1 MDPNKA
7 RFKKVVRIFAFKL
20 RFIKKLQK
28 KQKIC
33 QPSIAQK
40 TTYPGILSDKEIT
53 AFVKKNLSNKKNIKI
68 SFQKDGILYYK
79 GRILTA
85 KKINASCELSTI
97 AKDLC
102 SNTLCVP
109 VIYKYSPLAYSIVN
123 EIQCHSDAVKH
134 SGVETVW
141 RYVLKLGYITQNR
154 DLVKE
159 VKKNCERC
167 RYLRKKAIS
176 IKMGLVSTHNL
187 RIAPAFYA
195 TEVDLCGPFK
205 AHSPKSKRKTIKI
218 WLAVYCCMSF
228 DILLCLLCVRF
239 IYIVYIS

>member
-1 MDPNKA
+1 M
-7 RFKKVVRIFAFKL
+7 
-20 RFIKKLQK
+20 
-28 KQKIC
+28 
-33 QPSIAQK
+33 
-40 TTYPGILSDKEIT
+40 SDKEIT

-79 GRILTA
+79 GRILTT

-97 AKDLC
+97 MKDLC

-109 VIYKYSPLAYSIVN
+109 VIYKHSPLAYSIVN
-123 EIQCHSDAVKH
+123 EIQCHSDAEKH
-134 SGVETVW
+134 SGVEIVW
-141 RYVLKLGYITQNR
+141 TYVLKLGYITQIR

-159 VKKNCERC
+159 VRRIVKDADTSERKQSALK
-167 RYLRKKAIS
+167 RA
-176 IKMGLVSTHNL
+176 LVSTHSL

-218 WLAVYCCMSF
+218 WLAAYCCMSF
-228 DILLCLLCVRF
+228 DILLCLLGVRF